1 MGPQPATTAKK
12 LFGPFE
18 FEAGSGDLRKYGTRI
33 RLQGKPLQILMM
45 LLDRPGEVV
54 SREELQSRL
63 WEGTTFVDFE
73 QGINSAVNKLR
84 QALGDS
90 PDQPRYIETLPG
102 KGYRFVAPLH
112 SATARTVL
120 EIAAAPVAT
129 PKVARPWLPWAGAV
143 VLVAAVAGYWAG
155 SIPRAMPAPQP
166 AVRFTIAPP
175 AGYAMEGAASR
186 QSFALSPDGTRLAY
200 SAIDRSGGFQ
210 LFLRDLA
217 SLESTPIP
225 NTQGANTLFWP
236 ADSNALYVS
245 FRGKIRR
252 IPLNGEGFV
261 AVADAPAFTLTGLLV
276 NPAKLLLDT
285 NLSTYMVSPNGGTPE
300 ATATFVHWPQAL
312 PGTEELLYTVWDGAA
327 KRYRAAI
334 GRADQ
339 PESTRLPLLSDSRVQ
354 FAASTVTLGASYL
367 LYVSGGN
374 LVAHPFDLSRRQL
387 TGDAVPIVKQVLS
400 FRPLAT
406 ADFSVSANG
415 TLVYQQYAERSQ
427 LGWVDRAG
435 RAMGKVGP
443 ANVNLKWASL
453 SPDQRYI
460 ATAIYDVERGG
471 QNLWIVDAATGTSK
485 QLTDAAGIRDSA
497 VWSPTGDRLAYLHAM
512 GGRRPRIAI
521 RGVAENDTEVIE
533 TEGGFQSPTDWSPDG
548 RFLLFSN
555 NGAAR
560 LASEIQGDVL
570 VMDLQRNRKITPL
583 LHSTFH
589 EGSAAFSPDGKWIAF
604 ISAESGPAELYIQA
618 FTGGDNPAV
627 TGERFRISRAGA
639 QLLRWRRDG
648 KELFY
653 LGYDG
658 RVYAVPMQLGGTPRF
673 GAAERLFEIPVEAR
687 AAIHAQLGF
696 DVTPDGQRFVIPT
709 VSDAAAPG
717 LVVVQNWEALLP
729 GRRKQ

>member
-112 SATARTVL
+112 SATARAVL
-120 EIAAAPVAT
+120 EIAAAPVAA
-129 PKVARPWLPWAGAV
+129 PKVARPWLPWAGAG
-143 VLVAAVAGYWAG
+143 VLVAAAAGYWAG
-155 SIPRAMPAPQP
+155 SIPRVMPAQQP

-200 SAIDRSGGFQ
+200 SAIDGSGGFQ

-285 NLSTYMVSPNGGTPE
+285 NLSTYMVSPYGGTPE

-312 PGTEELLYTVWDGAA
+312 PGTDELLYTVWDGPA

-339 PESTRLPLLSDSRVQ
+339 PESTRLPLLSDSRV
-354 FAASTVTLGASYL
+354 
-367 LYVSGGN
+367 
-374 LVAHPFDLSRRQL
+374 
-387 TGDAVPIVKQVLS
+387 
-400 FRPLAT
+400 
-406 ADFSVSANG
+406 
-415 TLVYQQYAERSQ
+415 
-427 LGWVDRAG
+427 
-435 RAMGKVGP
+435 
-443 ANVNLKWASL
+443 
-453 SPDQRYI
+453 
-460 ATAIYDVERGG
+460 
-471 QNLWIVDAATGTSK
+471 
-485 QLTDAAGIRDSA
+485 
-497 VWSPTGDRLAYLHAM
+497 
-512 GGRRPRIAI
+512 
-521 RGVAENDTEVIE
+521 
-533 TEGGFQSPTDWSPDG
+533 
-548 RFLLFSN
+548 
-555 NGAAR
+555 
-560 LASEIQGDVL
+560 
-570 VMDLQRNRKITPL
+570 
-583 LHSTFH
+583 
-589 EGSAAFSPDGKWIAF
+589 
-604 ISAESGPAELYIQA
+604 
-618 FTGGDNPAV
+618 
-627 TGERFRISRAGA
+627 
-639 QLLRWRRDG
+639 
-648 KELFY
+648 
-653 LGYDG
+653 
-658 RVYAVPMQLGGTPRF
+658 
-673 GAAERLFEIPVEAR
+673 
-687 AAIHAQLGF
+687 
-696 DVTPDGQRFVIPT
+696 
-709 VSDAAAPG
+709 
-717 LVVVQNWEALLP
+717 
-729 GRRKQ
+729 